1 MPAVTTDLRVQ
12 AGTQSVWATGV
23 TPTVALRGVT
33 GCKIKPDQNIKI
45 LNDMLLNYAG
55 GDTPVVTRNGGGG
68 SVDGWASYEDLAYW
82 LDNMFGQATPG
93 ASPGYARA
101 YAAPITTLPTLR
113 LLSLIHGE
121 AAVGAYRLIGGIG
134 NSFTLKQEIGD
145 ELLFSQ
151 ELLGS
156 TVDATTIG
164 GALSVRT
171 VTPIVSGDVATLFL
185 DNWAGTMGTT
195 ALTKC
200 TLRSLSLTVNS
211 NRQNRYCLGALTAAD
226 YITKPWEGT
235 LDLLLEW
242 TGVSKGM
249 VDTMI
254 GGAASKHQFEVN
266 YSGGTNKTLK
276 LQFCGTVSE
285 SPDIFADNDGVV
297 AVGLKL
303 KNTYHP
309 TFANWL
315 KLTLTSATQTLA

>member
-12 AGTQSVWATGV
+12 AGTQPVWTTGV

-33 GCKIKPDQNIKI
+33 GFKIKPDQQIDI
-45 LNDMLLNYAG
+45 LSDMLLNYSG
-55 GDTPVVTRNGGGG
+55 GDTPVVSRNGGGG

-82 LDNMFGQATPG
+82 LDNFFGQATPG

-113 LLSLIHGE
+113 VLSLVHGD

-134 NSFTLKQEIGD
+134 NTFTLKQEVSK
-145 ELLFSQ
+145 ELIFSQ
-151 ELLGS
+151 ELIGS
-156 TVDATTIG
+156 TIDATTLA

-171 VTPIVSGDVATLFL
+171 VTPIVSGDVSTMFL
-185 DNWAGTMGTT
+185 DNWAGMMGSS

-200 TLRSLSLTVNS
+200 TLRNLTLTVNA
-211 NRQNRYCLGALTAAD
+211 NRQNRYCVGALAAAD

-235 LDLLLEW
+235 LDLMLEW
-242 TGVSKGM
+242 NSTSKAII
-249 VDTMI
+249 DTMV
-254 GGAASKHQFEVN
+254 GGAKSMHQFEVN
-266 YSGGTNKTLK
+266 YSGGTNKALK
-276 LQFCGTVSE
+276 LQFAGTVSE
-285 SPDIFADNDGVV
+285 APDIFQDNDGVV

-303 KNTYHP
+303 KSTYHP

-315 KLTLTSATQTLA
+315 KLSLTSATQTLA

>member
-12 AGTQSVWATGV
+12 AGTQPVWTTGV

-33 GCKIKPDQNIKI
+33 GFKIKPDQQIDI
-45 LNDMLLNYAG
+45 LSDMLLNYSG
-55 GDTPVVTRNGGGG
+55 GDTPVVSRNGGGG

-82 LDNMFGQATPG
+82 LDNFFGQATPG

-113 LLSLIHGE
+113 VLSLVHGD

-134 NSFTLKQEIGD
+134 NTFTLKQEVSK
-145 ELLFSQ
+145 ELIFSQ
-151 ELLGS
+151 ELIGS
-156 TVDATTIG
+156 TIDATTLA

-171 VTPIVSGDVATLFL
+171 VTPIVSGDVSTMFL
-185 DNWAGTMGTT
+185 DNWAGTMGST

-200 TLRSLSLTVNS
+200 TLRNLTLTVNA
-211 NRQNRYCLGALTAAD
+211 NRQNRYCVGALAAAD

-235 LDLLLEW
+235 LDLMLEW
-242 TGVSKGM
+242 NSTSKAII
-249 VDTMI
+249 DTMV
-254 GGAASKHQFEVN
+254 GGAKSMHQFEVN
-266 YSGGTNKTLK
+266 YSGGTNKALK
-276 LQFCGTVSE
+276 LQFAGTVSE
-285 SPDIFADNDGVV
+285 APDIFQDNDGVV

-303 KNTYHP
+303 KSTYHP

-315 KLTLTSATQTLA
+315 KLSLTSATQTLA

>member
-1 MPAVTTDLRVQ
+1 
-12 AGTQSVWATGV
+12 VWTTGV

-33 GCKIKPDQNIKI
+33 GFKIKPDQQIDI
-45 LNDMLLNYAG
+45 LSDMLLNYSG
-55 GDTPVVTRNGGGG
+55 GDTPVVARNGGGG

-82 LDNMFGQATPG
+82 LDNFFGQATPG
-93 ASPGYARA
+93 AGPGYARA

-113 LLSLIHGE
+113 ALSLVHGD

-134 NSFTLKQEIGD
+134 NTFTLKQEVGK
-145 ELLFSQ
+145 ELIFSQ
-151 ELLGS
+151 ELIGS
-156 TVDATTIG
+156 TIDATTLA

-171 VTPIVSGDVATLFL
+171 VTPIVSGDVSTMFL
-185 DNWAGTMGTT
+185 DNWAGTVGST

-200 TLRSLSLTVNS
+200 TLRNLTLTVNA
-211 NRQNRYCLGALTAAD
+211 NRQNRYCVGALAAAD

-235 LDLLLEW
+235 LDLMLEW
-242 TGVSKGM
+242 NSVSKGLI
-249 VDTMI
+249 DTMV
-254 GGAASKHQFEVN
+254 GGAKSMHQFEVN

-276 LQFCGTVSE
+276 VQFAGTVSE
-285 SPDIFADNDGVV
+285 APDIFQDNDGVV

-315 KLTLTSATQTLA
+315 KMSLNNAVATLA

>member
-12 AGTQSVWATGV
+12 AGTQPVWTTGV

-33 GCKIKPDQNIKI
+33 GFKIKPDQQIDI
-45 LNDMLLNYAG
+45 LSDMLLNFTG
-55 GDTPVVTRNGGGG
+55 GDTPVVSRNGGGG

-82 LDNMFGQATPG
+82 LDNFFGQATPG

-113 LLSLIHGE
+113 VLSLVHGD

-134 NSFTLKQEIGD
+134 NTFTLKQEVSK
-145 ELLFSQ
+145 ELIFSQ
-151 ELLGS
+151 ELIGS
-156 TVDATTIG
+156 TIDATTLA

-171 VTPIVSGDVATLFL
+171 VTPIVSGDVSTMFL
-185 DNWAGTMGTT
+185 DNWAGTMGST

-200 TLRSLSLTVNS
+200 TLRNLTLTVNA
-211 NRQNRYCLGALTAAD
+211 NRQNRYCVGALAAAD

-235 LDLLLEW
+235 LDLMLEW
-242 TGVSKGM
+242 NSTSKAII
-249 VDTMI
+249 DTMV
-254 GGAASKHQFEVN
+254 GGAKSMHQFEVN
-266 YSGGTNKTLK
+266 YSGGTNKALK
-276 LQFCGTVSE
+276 LQFAGTVSE
-285 SPDIFADNDGVV
+285 APDIFQDNDGVV

-303 KNTYHP
+303 KSTYHP

-315 KLTLTSATQTLA
+315 KLSLTSATQTLA